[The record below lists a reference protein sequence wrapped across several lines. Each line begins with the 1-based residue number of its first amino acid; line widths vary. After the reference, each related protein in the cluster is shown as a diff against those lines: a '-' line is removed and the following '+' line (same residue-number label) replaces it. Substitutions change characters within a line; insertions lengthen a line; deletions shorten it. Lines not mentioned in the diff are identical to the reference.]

1 MERKGLSYQSLFLY
15 GGNIVMYVLAI
26 DGGGTKTSAVICDEQ
41 GKIYAQVVT
50 TRSNPTAMDRPYFE
64 ATLHTIMQNLQQ
76 QNPQAL
82 AEVASCFAGMAG
94 VQELQAEGMVEAVL
108 RHYVSRAATIR
119 VDNDALIALYA
130 GTLGKA
136 GIVQIAGTGA
146 ITMGYDCHQRF
157 HRVGGWGYLFDDEG
171 SGYDLGVQLL
181 KAVFQSYDG
190 RATATLLTEAV
201 LHHFSV
207 KSVPQLIAYIYG
219 EEHPRTVVAPLSVYI
234 FEAADN
240 GDLVAKQIIENACQN
255 YYKAIRACYLD
266 MQWEQDEVPVV
277 LVGGVFT
284 NEAHFVPR
292 LQAMALEE
300 TLPFSF
306 KTPALP
312 PIGGAVIAAFQ
323 QLNVQLHMSF
333 VEAFQK
339 NYM

>member
-1 MERKGLSYQSLFLY
+1 
-15 GGNIVMYVLAI
+15 
-26 DGGGTKTSAVICDEQ
+26 
-41 GKIYAQVVT
+41 
-50 TRSNPTAMDRPYFE
+50 MDRPYFE
-64 ATLHTIMQNLQQ
+64 TTIHAIMKNLQQ
-76 QNPQAL
+76 QNPQVL

-94 VQELQAEGMVEAVL
+94 VQELQAEGMVEAIL
-108 RHYVSRAATIR
+108 RHYVSRAAIIR

-146 ITMGYDCHQRF
+146 ITMGYDCHQHF

-190 RATATLLTEAV
+190 RATPTLLTEAV
-201 LHHFSV
+201 LQHFSV
-207 KSVPQLIAYIYG
+207 KSVPQLVACIYS
-219 EEHPRTVVAPLSVYI
+219 EEHPRSVIAPLSVYI

-240 GDLVAKQIIENACQN
+240 GDLVAKQIIETACRN
-255 YYKAIRACYLD
+255 YYKAIRACYLG
-266 MQWEQDEVPVV
+266 MRWEQDEVPVV

-284 NEAHFVPR
+284 NEGYFVPR

-300 TLPFSF
+300 TVPFSF